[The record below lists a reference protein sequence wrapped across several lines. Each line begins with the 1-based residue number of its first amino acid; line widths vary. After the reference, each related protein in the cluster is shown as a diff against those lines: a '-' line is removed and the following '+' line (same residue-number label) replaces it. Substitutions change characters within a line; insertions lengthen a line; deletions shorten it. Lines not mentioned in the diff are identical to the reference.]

1 MWKFISASFLALL
14 VFQSHAAP
22 QTLLCNY
29 CDSYQM
35 KSRAMSHATEGGKV
49 NLINAIDGT
58 AKSFMVFR
66 EENMVMI
73 QPTTTSQST
82 KETASAAKQVYS
94 TLETDVSKGIE
105 WESIAPFI
113 NDPRLDSAY
122 DLATSQSYRYTVEQ
136 ALVQRVDG
144 LLGGELASV
153 VSAAGLAFANS
164 LIAGEAQFTLTF
176 PDGTTYTF
184 AIKGI
189 TYNVFTKKAKVKIEA
204 VKYSGRDG
212 DIVIPQDDSFQNY
225 FERHGHT
232 IDELY
237 DLLEHLRTNGVNVSV
252 SSNIGNGN
260 PVVVICDVMKN
271 CAAMPE

>member
-1 MWKFISASFLALL
+1 MSSA
-14 VFQSHAAP
+14 P
-22 QTLLCNY
+22 
-29 CDSYQM
+29 
-35 KSRAMSHATEGGKV
+35 EGGEV
-49 NLINAIDGT
+49 NIIDVEHN
-58 AKSFMVFR
+58 K
-66 EENMVMI
+66 
-73 QPTTTSQST
+73 TTSFVLYRNENTLSVEPTPPTQNSKQLTST
-82 KETASAAKQVYS
+82 AFTIHKTIKAMV
-94 TLETDVSKGIE
+94 TKGMK